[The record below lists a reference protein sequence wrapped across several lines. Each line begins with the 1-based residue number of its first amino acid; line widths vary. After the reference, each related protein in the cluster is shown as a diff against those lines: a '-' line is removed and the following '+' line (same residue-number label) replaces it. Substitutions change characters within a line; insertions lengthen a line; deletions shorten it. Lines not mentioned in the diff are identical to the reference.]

1 MSTTVLNGVWFAQP
15 AIAQRVGR
23 ESNIQLSENQ
33 FDPSTMLIDVASIGQ
48 QSLERFEKL
57 RAVKANNQ
65 VIFPANYFRP
75 ADHFGD
81 QFLSNA
87 IYTSLLDHH
96 ISKLRSGDI
105 KSFHDSVLGEIQN
118 QFFWDSS
125 PAYFFSDAYSWDSG
139 ELRDKIEEFQIDR
152 PSERVRDYVSLRRIK
167 VTRQISKGNRTPF
180 NSRDDLSQA
189 YNPTQA
195 AASQSSAQTA
205 RLYRKLSQLPK
216 EIPDNNL
223 AKEFLDFVNALGVV
237 LNCGANPVTQAAY
250 QQFMIDWNSAPQP
263 VQGATWVQALLWK
276 WLFISFP
283 ANRSKY
289 FAVANEPDIDKHKK
303 TVARSRRLKGL
314 NDLISDYIERAQS

>member
-15 AIAQRVGR
+15 AIAQLVGR

-87 IYTSLLDHH
+87 IYTSLLDLH

-105 KSFHDSVLGEIQN
+105 KTFHDSVLGEIQN

-125 PAYFFSDAYSWDSG
+125 PAYFFSDANSCDSG

-314 NDLISDYIERAQS
+314 NDLISDYIARAQS